1 LIYSKLLIISKLERN
16 LQYPKTP
23 PASFLSIE
31 REREREREREIK
43 KKKKKG
49 KKMEEN
55 HVKKSSTDDIIV
67 TPCLKVLSTC
77 MQYV

>member
-31 REREREREREIK
+31 RERERERERHKEK
-43 KKKKKG
+43 EKERKEDGRKSCK
-49 KKMEEN
+49 EEQ
-55 HVKKSSTDDIIV
+55 H
-67 TPCLKVLSTC
+67 
-77 MQYV
+77 